1 MTNKLTYSI
10 DPIQMTQQK
19 KDNSKYQFA
28 ENVHPYTV

>member
-10 DPIQMTQQK
+10 NPIQMTKQK